1 MNDVTFHLE
10 VFDGPLDLLLHLIS
24 KNKVEITDIP
34 ISEILRQYLEYLNQM
49 KEFDMEI
56 ASEFI
61 TMAAQLMQI
70 KSKMLLP
77 SYDESTDE
85 DPRAQLA
92 QMLLEY
98 QAFKALGSYFS
109 ERSEIGR
116 DIYIKGQE
124 PLEKD
129 YSSVIYNH
137 TAEDLVKAIENIL
150 IRDERKLPPPLSS
163 FTSIVGRDP
172 VPVSEKI
179 TQILI
184 MFKKT
189 DKIFLD
195 KLLLTSEN
203 RSEIVAYFLAI
214 LELTKDGRVS
224 FLQNDKSYYLMLST
238 DKTENENG
246 IQ

>member
-1 MNDVTFHLE
+1 MNEVTFHLE
-10 VFDGPLDLLLHLIS
+10 VFNGPLDLLLHLIS

-34 ISEILRQYLEYLNQM
+34 ISEILRQYLEYLDQM
-49 KEFDMEI
+49 KKFDLEI

-77 SYDESTDE
+77 SYDEESDE
-85 DPRAQLA
+85 DPRAELA

-98 QAFKALGSYFS
+98 QAFKAMGPFFS

-116 DIYIKGQE
+116 DIYTKSQE

-129 YSSVIYNH
+129 LSSVIYSN
-137 TAEDLVKAIENIL
+137 TTDDLIKAIESIL
-150 IRDERKLPPPLSS
+150 IRDERKQPPPISS

-172 VPVSEKI
+172 VPVSDKI
-179 TQILI
+179 NQILRL
-184 MFKKT
+184 FKKK
-189 DKIFLD
+189 DKIPLEM
-195 KLLLTSEN
+195 LLLSSKS

-224 FLQNDKSYYLMLST
+224 FSKEDESYYLNLSV
-238 DKTENENG
+238 DKTEK
-246 IQ
+246 